1 MGKICALFSPTHLN
15 SQENFGRLFLFTGPF
30 KKQAPLP
37 KLPRLSFPP
46 KMLSDVRFLL
56 AMNSVAIQSR
66 SVIVEQSFPTSPI
79 LSSQLSFDSEDP
91 VLNYRDPI
99 PPPPRPRKHFTG
111 Y

>member
-30 KKQAPLP
+30 KKQGPLP

-46 KMLSDVRFLL
+46 KMLSDVRFFL

-99 PPPPRPRKHFTG
+99 PPRKHFTG